1 MQSRVGETFEGTI
14 SGVIGWGIYIEEK
27 ETLTEGMVHVTRLP
41 GNDFYVFDE
50 KNYALVGQNSKR
62 KFTLGD
68 KVKFK
73 IVGADLEKRTLDY
86 QLVE

>member
-1 MQSRVGETFEGTI
+1 MQNRRDETFEGTI

-27 ETLTEGMVHVTRLP
+27 ETLTEGMVHITKLP
-41 GNDFYVFDE
+41 GKDFYVLDE
-50 KNYALVGQNSKR
+50 KNYALVGQTSKR
-62 KFTLGD
+62 RFTLGD
-68 KVKFK
+68 KVRFK